1 MAAWR
6 SMLGGLLVWAAH
18 FFTLYILASV
28 FGTSLEARVG
38 TAIATLMALAVA
50 IMIFM
55 NARRSTDADPLLRW
69 MASIKALGAALVI
82 VAVLWQ
88 ALPALI
94 G

>member
-28 FGTSLEARVG
+28 FGTSAEARIG
-38 TAIATLMALAVA
+38 TVAATLIALGVA
-50 IMIFM
+50 THLLRQ
-55 NARRSTDADPLLRW
+55 ALRSSDPDPLFRW
-69 MASIKALGAALVI
+69 MASVKALAATVVI
-82 VAVLWQ
+82 VAVVWQ